1 MHSCFLPFFGRT
13 AERTRLKHGR
23 KRTKLISRH
32 TFVIVHSPLKKS
44 TTFVPYRLTG
54 GMSEPS
60 TESFNLKLN
69 KSTERKPT
77 GDYMVLV
84 KITVFPVRRISG
96 DISVPK
102 LRQNKH
108 DRSEK
113 HQQKKKHEKEKHR
126 KKLEILKYL
135 SNFHMRTKM

>member
-1 MHSCFLPFFGRT
+1 
-13 AERTRLKHGR
+13 
-23 KRTKLISRH
+23 
-32 TFVIVHSPLKKS
+32 
-44 TTFVPYRLTG
+44 
-54 GMSEPS
+54 MSEPS

-69 KSTERKPT
+69 KTTERKPT

-113 HQQKKKHEKEKHR
+113 HQKKKHEKEKHR

>member
-1 MHSCFLPFFGRT
+1 
-13 AERTRLKHGR
+13 
-23 KRTKLISRH
+23 
-32 TFVIVHSPLKKS
+32 
-44 TTFVPYRLTG
+44 
-54 GMSEPS
+54 MSEPS

-113 HQQKKKHEKEKHR
+113 HQQKKKTR
-126 KKLEILKYL
+126 KRKTQKKTG
-135 SNFHMRTKM
+135 NFKIFI